1 MREVRSAPLL
11 RCLSRSLGTARD
23 PLCTVVEE
31 AHRRKVRAYLV
42 GGPVRDLL
50 LGLPVRDVDVLMSDQ
65 LEEVAEA
72 SARRLSARA
81 RRHPRFL
88 TATIEGRDFR
98 IDMARARREV
108 YPTPGSLPRVEP
120 AELEEDFARRDF
132 SVNAMALPLDASSG
146 NSLLDPHGGLADLE
160 ARRLR
165 VLHDG
170 SFVDDPTRLYRAAR
184 YAARLRFRLESRTA
198 RLAREAVRTRCVDTL
213 SSARIRH
220 EIEHLLDEANSARAA
235 AQTERLGLLAAAV
248 PGWTLAGEAVRGLR
262 RLDRARVHPP
272 WPEASGYR
280 LVRDCGVRLL
290 LLGLRKRLRSRALR
304 RLGISGGAAERID
317 RDLGPLRRHLRAL
330 ASQLSPGGVDAR
342 LSGVS
347 EAGLLLLF
355 CAAPSAVQR
364 RIVRYARSLRHVQ
377 NAIDGHQAAALGARG
392 PLVGALLRAA
402 RHRTLDGHVVDERW
416 ARRWLARHGQIG

>member
-1 MREVRSAPLL
+1 LL
-11 RCLSRSLGTARD
+11 RRLFRSLGAAGD
-23 PLCTVVEE
+23 PLRTVVEE

-50 LGLPVRDVDVLMSDQ
+50 LGLPVRDVDVLVSDQ
-65 LEEVAEA
+65 LQEVAEA
-72 SARRLSARA
+72 SARRLSARV

-88 TATIEGRDFR
+88 TATVEGRDFR
-98 IDMARARREV
+98 IDIARARSEV
-108 YPTPGSLPRVEP
+108 YPTPGALPRVEP
-120 AELEEDFARRDF
+120 AELEADFARRDF

-170 SFVDDPTRLYRAAR
+170 SFIDDPTRLFRAAR

-198 RLAREAVRTRCVDTL
+198 RLAREAVRARRIEAL
-213 SSARIRH
+213 SAARVRH
-220 EIEHLLDEANSARAA
+220 EIEHLLDEANSAQTA

-248 PGWTLAGEAVRGLR
+248 PGWTLAAEAARGLR
-262 RLDRARVHPP
+262 RLDRAKVHPP
-272 WPEASGYR
+272 WPEASGHR

-290 LLGLRKRLRSRALR
+290 LLGLSKRLRSRVLH
-304 RLGISGGAAERID
+304 RLGIIGGAAERIN

-330 ASQLSPGGVDAR
+330 ESKLSPGGVDAR

-347 EAGLLLLF
+347 EPGLLLLF
-355 CAAPSAVQR
+355 CAAPTAVQR
-364 RIVRYARSLRHVQ
+364 RIVRYARSLRHAQ
-377 NAIDGHQAAALGARG
+377 SAIDGHQVARLGVRG
-392 PLVGALLRAA
+392 PLVGELLRAA
-402 RHRTLDGHVVDERW
+402 RRRTLDGRVVDERW
-416 ARRWLARHGQIG
+416 ARHWLARHGQIG